1 MSTTV
6 LQKLKAKA
14 KTFYFREIRQ
24 RGRLF
29 NLVLVAILL
38 AFSYVFLYPLLRMI
52 TMSIMSQA
60 DLLNPEVSWIPQ
72 DLTFHSYRVAASV
85 LRLGSTLFNTLWF
98 TSVLAFAQ
106 TSVTALT
113 SYAFARFNFR
123 FKRFWFVMVLVSF
136 ILPIPVLLIPRIM
149 IFTSFQN
156 LTGIRMFGTI
166 WPQLA
171 MTFTGQGIYSAILI
185 LIFYNFFRLIPHSL
199 DEAARIDGANSFQ
212 IFIKIFLGL
221 SVPTLFTVFLFSFLW
236 NWNESY
242 ITTTFVRGGLRL
254 ITPQLAVFDNNFV
267 QLAGSLPDMA
277 EGARI
282 NEAYK
287 MAATMISI
295 FPLLLM
301 YTFVQKKFI
310 QGIEQTG
317 ITGE

>member
-1 MSTTV
+1 MNTG
-6 LQKLKAKA
+6 LIHKLSAKLNF
-14 KTFYFREIRQ
+14 FYYKEIRQ
-24 RGRLF
+24 KGRLF
-29 NLVLVAILL
+29 SLILVAILL
-38 AFSYVFLYPLLRMI
+38 AFSYVFLYPLMRMI
-52 TMSIMSQA
+52 TMSIMSEA
-60 DLLNPEVSWIPQ
+60 DLLNPEVAWIPQ
-72 DLTFHSYRVAASV
+72 NLTMKSYRVAAAV

-98 TSVLAFAQ
+98 TIILASAQ
-106 TSVTALT
+106 TTVTALT
-113 SYAFARFNFR
+113 SYAFARFNFK
-123 FKRFWFVMVLVSF
+123 FKRFWFIMVLISF
-136 ILPIPVLLIPRIM
+136 ILPVPVLLIPRIM
-149 IFTSFQN
+149 TFITFQN

-171 MTFTGQGIYSAILI
+171 MTLSGQGIYSAILI

-212 IFIKIFLGL
+212 IFVKIFLGL

-242 ITTTFVRGGLRL
+242 VTATFVRGGLRL

-267 QLAGSLPDMA
+267 QMAGSLPDMA

-295 FPLLLM
+295 MPLLVM
-301 YTFVQKKFI
+301 YTFVQRKFI

>member
-14 KTFYFREIRQ
+14 KVFYFKEIRQ
-24 RGRLF
+24 KGRLF

-72 DLTFHSYRVAASV
+72 ELTFQSYRVAASV
-85 LRLGSTLFNTLWF
+85 LRLGSTFFNTLWF
-98 TSVLAFAQ
+98 TTILACAQ

-171 MTFTGQGIYSAILI
+171 MTLSGQGIYSAILI

-267 QLAGSLPDMA
+267 QMAGSLPDMA